1 MSQIKKSQKLNNVCY
16 DIRGPVMEEAKRL
29 EDEGS
34 RIIKLNIGN
43 PAPFGFDA
51 PEEIMQD
58 VVHNLP
64 NAQGYCD
71 SKGLFSARKAVMH
84 ECQRKRIANV
94 TIEDIYIGNGV
105 SELIVMAMQALLNEG
120 DEVLIPSPDY
130 PLWTAAVALSGGSPV
145 HYRCDEGNGWQP
157 DLDDIKSKIS
167 PRTKGIVVINPN
179 NPTGAVYSDET
190 LEAIIELA
198 RQNNLTI
205 YADEIYDKIVY
216 DGVVATPMASLADD
230 VFFVS
235 FNGLSKTY
243 RAAGFRSGWMVLSG
257 AKHRAKDYIQGLDM
271 LASMRLCA
279 NVPSMHAIQTA
290 LGGYQSINELIEGD
304 GRLVRQRDLAWQM
317 LTALP
322 GVTCHKPKGALYLF
336 PRLDPEV
343 YSIDNDEKF
352 AFGLLSQQKVL
363 VVQGSGFNLNDH
375 NHFRVV
381 FLPHEEQLIEAVGR
395 IATYL
400 ATLRNDPSAINL
412 R

>member
-1 MSQIKKSQKLNNVCY
+1 MPQVRKSNKLNNVCY
-16 DIRGPVMEEAKRL
+16 DIRGPVLEEAKRL

-43 PAPFGFDA
+43 PAPFGFDT

-58 VVHNLP
+58 MVHNLP
-64 NAQGYCD
+64 YAQGYCD
-71 SKGLFSARKAVMH
+71 SKGLFAARKAVMH

-94 TIEDIYIGNGV
+94 GIEDIYIGNGV
-105 SELIVMAMQALLNEG
+105 SELIVMAMQALLNED
-120 DEVLIPSPDY
+120 DEVLIPAPDY
-130 PLWTAAVALSGGSPV
+130 PLWTAAVALSGGNPV
-145 HYRCDEGNGWQP
+145 HYRCAEDQGWKP
-157 DLDDIKSKIS
+157 DIDNIKAKIS

-179 NPTGAVYSDET
+179 NPTGAVYDQAT

-198 RQNNLTI
+198 RQHNLI
-205 YADEIYDKIVY
+205 VYADEIYDKIVY
-216 DGVVATPMASLADD
+216 DGAQAIPMSSLADD

-257 AKHRAKDYIQGLDM
+257 SKHRAKDYIQGLDM

-290 LGGYQSINELIEGD
+290 LGGYQSINELITGD
-304 GRLVRQRDLAWQM
+304 GRLLRQRNLAWQM

-322 GVTCHKPKGALYLF
+322 GVSCHKPEGALYLF
-336 PRLDPEV
+336 PRLDPDIYPVE
-343 YSIDNDEKF
+343 NDEKF

-363 VVQGSGFNLNDH
+363 VVQGSGFNLNDN

-400 ATLRNDPSAINL
+400 AILRNDPSAL
-412 R
+412 STD